1 MNQNITIRASA
12 WGGLFDCAHRFEW
25 TTLMKRSKPAG
36 LRALLGTAIH
46 ASTAVFDK
54 ARLEGAPVTADEA
67 ADAFIETLVRPDFD
81 VDFSQDDLSLREAHR
96 IGLTLHSLYC
106 AEIAPGFDFIDV
118 ETALDPLV
126 IDCGAGVTVT
136 LTGTMDRARAASTD
150 TGIVIPDVK
159 TGSRVIEKGLANTR
173 GRSAQ
178 LGAYQLMFENTK
190 QVPTEGAQIIALATT
205 SAPTA
210 AVSQIF
216 DARRVMVGTDDQP
229 GLIQYAADQ
238 FRTGHFPPNPQSVLC
253 SKRYCARWDNC
264 IFHE

>member
-1 MNQNITIRASA
+1 MTQNITIRASA

-25 TTLMKRSKPAG
+25 TTLMKRNKPAG

-54 ARLEGAPVTADEA
+54 ARLDGQPVNADEA
-67 ADAFIETLVRPDFD
+67 ADTFVDTLAHPEFE
-81 VDFSQDDLSLREAHR
+81 VDLSQDDLAMRDAQR

-106 AEIAPGFDFIDV
+106 ADIAPGFDFIDV
-118 ETALDPLV
+118 ETALDPMV
-126 IDCGAGVTVT
+126 IDCGGDVTVT

-150 TGIVIPDVK
+150 VGIVIPDVK
-159 TGSRVIEKGLANTR
+159 TGTRVIEHGMASTR

-178 LGAYQLMFENTK
+178 LGAYQLMFEHTK
-190 QVPTEGAQIIALATT
+190 QVSTEGAQIIALGT
-205 SAPTA
+205 SNKPTA

-216 DARRVMVGTDDQP
+216 DARRVMVGTDEQP
-229 GLIQYAADQ
+229 GLIQYAADM
-238 FRTGHFPPNPQSVLC
+238 FRSGHFPPNPQSVLC

-264 IFHE
+264 MFHE